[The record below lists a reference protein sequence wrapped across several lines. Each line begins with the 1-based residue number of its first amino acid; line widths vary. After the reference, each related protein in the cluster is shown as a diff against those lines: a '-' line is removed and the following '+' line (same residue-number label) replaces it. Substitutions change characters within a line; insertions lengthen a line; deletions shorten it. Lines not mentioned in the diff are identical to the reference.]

1 MHLPVGTIKMAVKME
16 NSHLPH
22 CEEAKGG
29 VRETCFCSVAHHLCQ
44 LSTVAG
50 IFPFG
55 GIGDAFTIRLHI
67 IWLTSALTALLS
79 SCISF
84 RREEGVVE
92 ARSVDAALQALTL
105 EKQEVDRHPE
115 K

>member
-1 MHLPVGTIKMAVKME
+1 ML
-16 NSHLPH
+16 H

-29 VRETCFCSVAHHLCQ
+29 VRETCFCSVARHLCQ
-44 LSTVAG
+44 LSMVAG
-50 IFPFG
+50 MVPFG
-55 GIGDAFTIRLHI
+55 SIGDAITIRPHI
-67 IWLTSALTALLS
+67 ICLSSALTALRC
-79 SCISF
+79 SCISS